1 MAAGLKMIQDGL
13 AFLQPQLLRWLLLY
27 ITEYQR
33 ARNNGEYTPN
43 PVQGF
48 TIAIIMVGLPS
59 SQINSAAH
67 SCTVLG
73 SDLPNNHTASI
84 LPTML

>member
-33 ARNNGEYTPN
+33 ARSNGEDTPN

-48 TIAIIMVGLPS
+48 TIAIIMVSRSS
-59 SQINSAAH
+59 SQTNSITH
-67 SCTVLG
+67 FRTVLG